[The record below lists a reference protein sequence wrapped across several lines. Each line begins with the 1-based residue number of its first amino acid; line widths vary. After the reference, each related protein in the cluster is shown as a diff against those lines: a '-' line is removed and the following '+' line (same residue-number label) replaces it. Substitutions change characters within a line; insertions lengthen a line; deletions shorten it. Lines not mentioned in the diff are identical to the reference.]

1 MTGITGRLCVGMALL
16 TAALATGACEAQEQP
31 RGLRL
36 ISADAFG
43 ITFMEDAPLDR
54 ARPGG
59 PVEVHT
65 WSFFDEPRRPGRGR
79 GWNTRITRA
88 RIDCE
93 AGTMSALH
101 HTVYQDETLVDEV
114 TPEFR
119 MRPPIGE
126 DKEAVMNWVCNPE
139 EEPHETVVRDLAAAR
154 QWARTAWPT
163 LNPDHPQ
170 RTQP

>member
-1 MTGITGRLCVGMALL
+1 MIRIAGRLCATASLL
-16 TAALATGACEAQEQP
+16 TATLATGACAAEEP
-31 RGLRL
+31 GGLRL

-54 ARPGG
+54 ARPNA
-59 PVEVHT
+59 PVEVQT
-65 WSFFDEPRRPGRGR
+65 WSFFDEPERPGRGP

-88 RIDCE
+88 RIDCQ
-93 AGTMSALH
+93 AGTMSPLH
-101 HTVYQDETLVDEV
+101 HTVFQDDTLVEEV

-126 DKEAVMNWVCNPE
+126 DKAAVMTWVCNPE
-139 EEPHETVVRDLAAAR
+139 EEPQETVVRDLAAAR

-163 LNPDHPQ
+163 LNPDHPARQ
-170 RTQP
+170 NRP